1 MGNAGRIY
9 DSGKM
14 NLRRKKV
21 RPGFSPGRIDVTGP
35 LEVFFDSLKVAFS
48 GWGIGDNGT
57 ENSLKDRV

>member
-9 DSGKM
+9 DSGKV

-35 LEVFFDSLKVAFS
+35 LEVFFDSLKVAFP
-48 GWGIGDNGT
+48 GWGKIT
-57 ENSLKDRV
+57 A